1 MPVCAWSAAW
11 RRCWPHEPAGDAPVL
26 RVVWGRGPRRQRRR
40 HGGGGLLS
48 AELIDDVFLAAFGN
62 KDTALK
68 RLRTGNNNASD
79 LPNGVLLR
87 NNIHLATCE
96 KGKVGE
102 TLQAL
107 RLSPATPKAKAKFIL
122 ATDGET
128 LEAEEL
134 ITGETVTSDYT
145 DFPNHFGLFLP
156 LAGIST
162 IKEIKDNP
170 IDVRATGR
178 LNKLYVELLRENPD
192 WAKAERRADMNHF
205 MARLIFCF
213 FAEDTGIFSRTSLFS
228 QTIEQMSERDGSN
241 THPPACCRRNECDAT
256 GQVGTVQSRFKQ
268 W

>member
-1 MPVCAWSAAW
+1 MNAVEIEAALSDLAI
-11 RRCWPHEPAGDAPVL
+11 EPFNE
-26 RVVWGRGPRRQRRR
+26 
-40 HGGGGLLS
+40 
-48 AELIDDVFLAAFGN
+48 AEFPFQFLAAFGN
-62 KDTALK
+62 KEVTLK

-79 LPNGVLLR
+79 LSGGVLLR
-87 NNIHLATCE
+87 NNIHLATCTNGE
-96 KGKVGE
+96 VSE

-107 RLSPATPKAKAKFIL
+107 RSSPATTKAKAKFIL

-178 LNKLYVELLRENPD
+178 LNKLYVELLRENPE
-192 WAKAERRADMNHF
+192 WAKEQRRADMNHF

-213 FAEDTGIFSRTSLFS
+213 FAEDTGIFNSTGLFS
-228 QTIEQMSERDGSN
+228 KTVEQMSERDGSN

>member
-1 MPVCAWSAAW
+1 MNAVEIEAALSDLAI
-11 RRCWPHEPAGDAPVL
+11 EPFDAKEFPF
-26 RVVWGRGPRRQRRR
+26 Q
-40 HGGGGLLS
+40 
-48 AELIDDVFLAAFGN
+48 FLAAFGN

-205 MARLIFCF
+205 MARLIFCR
-213 FAEDTGIFSRTSLFS
+213 I
-228 QTIEQMSERDGSN
+228 DG
-241 THPPACCRRNECDAT
+241 TLA
-256 GQVGTVQSRFKQ
+256 
-268 W
+268 